1 MPDLRKEAIGM
12 TIIDRLKTWVSYATA
27 KIQAAWSRWEEQGTE
42 LQGKV
47 LDTVGGF
54 LTSPLTETEYAVLKR
69 VSGIMGTA
77 VAVYITLM
85 AGFGTALVVFGL
97 CLVLM
102 FGLYKIASRTP
113 GERSTG

>member
-1 MPDLRKEAIGM
+1 M
-12 TIIDRLKTWVSYATA
+12 TIIDRLKTWVSRATA
-27 KIQAAWSRWEEQGTE
+27 KIQAAWSRLEEQGSE
-42 LQGKV
+42 LQDKV

-85 AGFGTALVVFGL
+85 AGFGTALIVFGL

-102 FGLYKIASRTP
+102 FGLYKIAARNQESDQMA
-113 GERSTG
+113 E